1 MLLGLLACCAFI
13 AAVYVTG
20 VHDASNAVAVPVRT
34 RALGERSAL
43 YLAALFNVLGVVG
56 AFLLLGEYSASW
68 VSAPEG
74 ITGLNG
80 IVAALLVCAIWGVL
94 TWFLRLP
101 SSSTHAL
108 VGARAGVSWW
118 TQTRSDSAA
127 EAFGSLAF
135 LPHIFGA
142 TLLPLFYLPP
152 LIFLLSWLMV
162 VPFYRLVVGHNPR
175 LVNQHAREVLAVSAS
190 AISLLHGLQTGYLYL
205 LLWALLSERIMDPAL
220 LQSLT
225 RGGMLLGALIIALS
239 LGAGTLTGGRRIGYT
254 FAYKMV
260 RLDPF
265 RGAVAQGTTAVV
277 QVLGYFLLQV
287 PFSSSHLAT
296 ASALGAG
303 VNQRFNAL
311 KSRIVLQILL
321 VWLVTI
327 PACFVLG
334 VLAMVALQS
343 IH

>member
-1 MLLGLLACCAFI
+1 MFLGLLACCAFI

-20 VHDASNAVAVPVRT
+20 VHDASNSVAVPVRT

-43 YLAALFNVLGVVG
+43 YLAALFNVLGVIG

-68 VSAPEG
+68 VS
-74 ITGLNG
+74 
-80 IVAALLVCAIWGVL
+80 
-94 TWFLRLP
+94 
-101 SSSTHAL
+101 
-108 VGARAGVSWW
+108 
-118 TQTRSDSAA
+118 DSAA
-127 EAFGSLAF
+127 EGFGSLAF

-220 LQSLT
+220 IQSLT
-225 RGGMLLGALIIALS
+225 WGGMLLGTIIIALS

-277 QVLGYFLLQV
+277 QVIGYFLLQV

-327 PACFVLG
+327 PACFVFG

>member
-68 VSAPEG
+68 VSAPDG
-74 ITGLNG
+74 VTGLNG

-108 VGARAGVSWW
+108 VGALAGVSWW
-118 TQTRSDSAA
+118 TQTKLEDGA

-205 LLWALLSERIMDPAL
+205 LLWALLSERIIDPDL

-225 RGGMLLGALIIALS
+225 RGGMLLGTLIIALS
-239 LGAGTLTGGRRIGYT
+239 LGAGTLTGGRRLGSHLPHQKGGPYPL
-254 FAYKMV
+254 
-260 RLDPF
+260 R
-265 RGAVAQGTTAVV
+265 RAVAQGTTAVV
-277 QVLGYFLLQV
+277 QVIGYFLLQV

>member
-1 MLLGLLACCAFI
+1 ML
-13 AAVYVTG
+13 T
-20 VHDASNAVAVPVRT
+20 
-34 RALGERSAL
+34 
-43 YLAALFNVLGVVG
+43 
-56 AFLLLGEYSASW
+56 W
-68 VSAPEG
+68 VSR
-74 ITGLNG
+74 I
-80 IVAALLVCAIWGVL
+80 
-94 TWFLRLP
+94 P

-108 VGARAGVSWW
+108 VGALAGVSWW
-118 TQTRSDSAA
+118 TQTRIDSAA
-127 EAFGSLAF
+127 EGFGSLAF

-205 LLWALLSERIMDPAL
+205 LLWALLSERIIDPDL

-225 RGGMLLGALIIALS
+225 RGGMLLGTIIIALS

-277 QVLGYFLLQV
+277 QVIGYFLLQV

>member
-20 VHDASNAVAVPVRT
+20 VHDASNSVAVPVRT
-34 RALGERSAL
+34 RALGEHSAL

-80 IVAALLVCAIWGVL
+80 IVASLLVCAIWGVL

-108 VGARAGVSWW
+108 VGALAGVSWW
-118 TQTRSDSAA
+118 TQTRIDSAA
-127 EAFGSLAF
+127 EGFGSLAF

-220 LQSLT
+220 IQSLT
-225 RGGMLLGALIIALS
+225 WGGMLLGTFIIALS

-287 PFSSSHLAT
+287 SPPRIWRRHRR
-296 ASALGAG
+296 SARA
-303 VNQRFNAL
+303 
-311 KSRIVLQILL
+311 
-321 VWLVTI
+321 
-327 PACFVLG
+327 
-334 VLAMVALQS
+334 
-343 IH
+343 